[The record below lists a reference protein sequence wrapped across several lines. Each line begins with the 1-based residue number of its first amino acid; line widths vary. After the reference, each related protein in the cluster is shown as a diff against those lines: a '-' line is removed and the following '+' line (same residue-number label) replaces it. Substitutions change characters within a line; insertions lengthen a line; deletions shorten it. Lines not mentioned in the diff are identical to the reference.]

1 LGTVLSAHLCSEILQ
16 QFIFFSEMEAGM
28 TAFTLTPVEKGIMRC
43 KHSGTFS
50 PEDVQ
55 SLAKFLEDY
64 KGKLLIDLTGTT
76 AEECLRNIKNFRPMM
91 PTAAIF
97 GAPIGQE
104 VLEIS
109 KSYYEKEVRYFENEA
124 GALAWL
130 REQ

>member
-124 GALAWL
+124 GAMAWL